1 MFDSLNRNFGLLIAF
16 VLPGFVFIL
25 GHQYLDDPGVLE
37 WPVREDKLDQFGSLL
52 LVLLASTAVGI
63 VLSAI
68 RWLVLDNLHHVTGIP
83 APLLDF
89 HKLEQK
95 QASFML
101 VVENNYRYY
110 LFYGNTLIALL
121 LLGWSAVTSPES
133 LSLAGVIRWSALCA
147 VLYFASRDS
156 LQRYYMRS
164 RLIMGETSPATTVLY
179 RNENLPKLPLTAF
192 RTREKLRKR

>member
-16 VLPGFVFIL
+16 VLPGLVFIL
-25 GHQYLDDPGVLE
+25 GHHYLDDPGVLQ
-37 WPVREDKLDQFGSLL
+37 WPVQEDKLEQVGSFLI
-52 LVLLASTAVGI
+52 VLLAATAVGI
-63 VLSAI
+63 ILSAV
-68 RWLVLDNLHHVTGIP
+68 RWLVLDNLHHVTGVP

-110 LFYGNTLIALL
+110 LFYGNTLMAMLFF
-121 LLGWSAVTSPES
+121 GWTS
-133 LSLAGVIRWSALCA
+133 LSGDELPSATGILRWTALCV

-156 LQRYYMRS
+156 LRRYYTRS
-164 RLIMGETSPATTVLY
+164 RLIMGETLPAVTVLY
-179 RNENLPKLPLTAF
+179 RKGNQ
-192 RTREKLRKR
+192 

>member
-25 GHQYLDDPGVLE
+25 GLQYLDDPSVLE
-37 WPVREDKLDQFGSLL
+37 WPVRDDKLDQFGSLL
-52 LVLLASTAVGI
+52 LVLLAATAVGI
-63 VLSAI
+63 ILSAI

-89 HKLEQK
+89 HKLEQN

-121 LLGWSAVTSPES
+121 LLGWSAVGAES
-133 LSLAGVIRWSALCA
+133 VSLAGAIRWTALCA

-156 LQRYYMRS
+156 LQRYYKRS
-164 RLIMGETSPATTVLY
+164 RLIMGETSPAVTLLY
-179 RNENLPKLPLTAF
+179 RKSNPPRLSLTAF